1 MRLVAR
7 SNLVVMVDLNIH
19 LVQPVLMLARTRRQ
33 VGVRVSC
40 RPVGQ
45 HAELRRSVSILRC
58 QDASRSWLVI
68 FCRNAFCVADAFLA
82 GWCIA

>member
-1 MRLVAR
+1 MAR

-19 LVQPVLMLARTRRQ
+19 LVQPVLMLACTRRQ

-58 QDASRSWLVI
+58 QYASRSWLVI
-68 FCRNAFCVADAFLA
+68 FCRNDFCVSHAFLA
-82 GWCIA
+82 GRCIA

>member
-1 MRLVAR
+1 MAR
-7 SNLVVMVDLNIH
+7 SNLVVMVDLDIH
-19 LVQPVLMLARTRRQ
+19 LVQPVLMFACTRRQ
-33 VGVRVSC
+33 VGVSVSC

-68 FCRNAFCVADAFLA
+68 FCRNDFCVPNAFLA
-82 GWCIA
+82 GRCIA